1 MRKETDRD
9 YEEFR
14 AKKQKEAGG
23 LVRVRGAFLKD
34 HEDEIVNLIKHESR
48 TTEQDNP
55 EYKVSAI
62 SKVDGGIDVAT
73 TSSSLAMHIG
83 KSLSHAYKG
92 EHKFTFSHDE
102 KYIEVDWRRD

>member
-48 TTEQDNP
+48 MAEQENP
-55 EYKVSAI
+55 EYKVSEIA
-62 SKVDGGIDVAT
+62 KVDGGLDVAT
-73 TSSSLAMHIG
+73 TSSSLAKHIG
-83 KSLSHAYKG
+83 KSLSMAYKG
-92 EHKFTFSHDE
+92 EHKYTFSQDE